1 MGRRRGNCNG
11 QMRSLTSGA
20 EAAKWGWEGLRQDVV
35 SVQHVGG
42 REGTMRNP
50 KSQEV
55 LRALPE
61 QVWLAPKVLF
71 FSTT

>member
-1 MGRRRGNCNG
+1 
-11 QMRSLTSGA
+11 MRSLTSGA
-20 EAAKWGWEGLRQDVV
+20 EAAEWGWEGLRQDVV

>member
-1 MGRRRGNCNG
+1 MGMGG
-11 QMRSLTSGA
+11 DG
-20 EAAKWGWEGLRQDVV
+20 QDVV

-55 LRALPE
+55 QRASLE